1 VGWWPAIF
9 PLASQFSTRWQD
21 SLSAGCRPAA
31 GKRTSHCLP
40 PLRLVVCF
48 LKPSAFSLTSPA
60 LRDLPYNSP
69 QSGPGRGYSGSHQR
83 AWLWGRHAVLETL
96 TAARWPV
103 LELFTS
109 EALAPDALRT
119 LQEAAGRQSVPWQR
133 VSSARLEQ
141 LCRQADHQGVAARMG
156 EFPAETA
163 ADLSVAVREAALAWK
178 TNATALATAAP
189 AVSFAPLF
197 VMLDRIQDPWNFGA
211 ILRCCDAVSAAGIVI
226 GMTSQSTITPHVAR
240 ASSGAV
246 NYLRIFQTPDLAET
260 TAVFRKSG
268 FRIAVASEK
277 SSDVLWNSSLAGPL
291 LLIIGSEAH
300 GVAPRLLECSDVRAA
315 IPMLGRVTSLNAAAA
330 AGILLYEC
338 RRQSGTSPAEPAHA
352 D

>member
-1 VGWWPAIF
+1 VV
-9 PLASQFSTRWQD
+9 
-21 SLSAGCRPAA
+21 SLFHEVDYFGKTAG
-31 GKRTSHCLP
+31 
-40 PLRLVVCF
+40 F
-48 LKPSAFSLTSPA
+48 FLTSAA
-60 LRDLPYNSP
+60 LRDLPYNSARV
-69 QSGPGRGYSGSHQR
+69 SPGRGYAGSHQR

-109 EALAPDALRT
+109 DVLGADLLRP
-119 LQEAAGRQSVPWQR
+119 LQQAASRQSVPWQQ

-156 EFPAETA
+156 EFPVETS
-163 ADLSVAVREAALAWK
+163 ADLLVAVHESAAVWSANACAPSSSAAL
-178 TNATALATAAP
+178 P
-189 AVSFAPLF
+189 PPLF

-226 GMTSQSTITPHVAR
+226 GPASQSTITPHVAR

-246 NYLRIFQTPDLAET
+246 NYLRIFQTSDLAEAT
-260 TAVFRKSG
+260 VFFRKSG
-268 FRIAVASEK
+268 FRIAAASEK
-277 SSDVLWNSSLAGPL
+277 SSDVLWSTCLSGPL

-300 GVAPRLLECSDVRAA
+300 GVEPRLLECSDVRAA

-338 RRQSGTSPAEPAHA
+338 RRQSGASPAEPSHA

>member
-1 VGWWPAIF
+1 M
-9 PLASQFSTRWQD
+9 
-21 SLSAGCRPAA
+21 
-31 GKRTSHCLP
+31 
-40 PLRLVVCF
+40 
-48 LKPSAFSLTSPA
+48 
-60 LRDLPYNSP
+60 RDLPH
-69 QSGPGRGYSGSHQR
+69 QSTRSAVVRGYAGSHQR

-109 EALAPDALRT
+109 DTLVADILRP
-119 LQEAAGRQSVPWQR
+119 LQKAAADQSVPWQR

-156 EFPAETA
+156 EFPVESAV
-163 ADLSVAVREAALAWK
+163 DLSVAVRESSAVWSV
-178 TNATALATAAP
+178 NASAPSAP
-189 AVSFAPLF
+189 AASLPPLF

-226 GMTSQSTITPHVAR
+226 GPSSQSTITPHVAR

-246 NYLRIFQTPDLAET
+246 NYLRIFQTPDLAEV

-268 FRIAVASEK
+268 FRIAAASEK
-277 SSDVLWNSSLAGPL
+277 SSDVLWSTSLSGPL

-300 GVAPRLLECSDVRAA
+300 GVEPRLLECSDVRAA
-315 IPMLGRVTSLNAAAA
+315 IPMLGRVNSLNAAAA

-338 RRQSGTSPAEPAHA
+338 RRQSGTSFPAEPSHA